1 MNNRGRRG
9 CAGGWQST
17 AKFRNPLGEPLTT
30 YSFLKRWSG
39 AIGDDARYSG
49 SGANALF
56 NSLQERRV
64 ETKAIR
70 SLSATALKH
79 RLTKSLKTSTASRQP
94 TIAKWAT

>member
-1 MNNRGRRG
+1 
-9 CAGGWQST
+9 
-17 AKFRNPLGEPLTT
+17 LGEPLTT
-30 YSFLKRWSG
+30 YSFRKRWSG

-70 SLSATALKH
+70 SFSATALKQG
-79 RLTKSLKTSTASRQP
+79 LTKSLKTSAASWQT
-94 TIAKWAT
+94 TIANGAT